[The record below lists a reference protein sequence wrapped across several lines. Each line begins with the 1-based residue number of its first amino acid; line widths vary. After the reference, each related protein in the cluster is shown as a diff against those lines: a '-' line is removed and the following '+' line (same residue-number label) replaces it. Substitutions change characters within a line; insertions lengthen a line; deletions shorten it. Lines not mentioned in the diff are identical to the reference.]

1 MSGPSNGST
10 KFRKALSLEKD
21 RTISELGKK
30 LDRATTE
37 FGALVFAKCCKLSM
51 VHLHSDEK

>member
-1 MSGPSNGST
+1 MVWIMSGPSNGST
-10 KFRKALSLEKD
+10 TSLEKD